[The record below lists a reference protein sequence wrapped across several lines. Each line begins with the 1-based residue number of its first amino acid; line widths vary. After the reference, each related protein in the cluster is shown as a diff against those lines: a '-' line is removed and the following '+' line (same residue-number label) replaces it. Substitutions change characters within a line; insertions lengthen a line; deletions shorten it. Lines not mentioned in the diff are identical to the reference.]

1 MDDGSGREPFCESVT
16 CARPVTTDMDA
27 AAATSTREP
36 FAASLS
42 TDTFGASLSKRSK
55 LPVPPPH
62 DPMPEDIANTRIP
75 LSTVEEAM
83 KDAVRDGT
91 LISELLVFVPF
102 MAIFLI
108 VTLSQIDIEPTH
120 YAIVAAKHL
129 TRDQFFASWNVQN
142 RSLWEQLS
150 GSDTPLTMENDGVY
164 SDVAG
169 TDRWA
174 QWLSS
179 SVRRLFLCEDTELP
193 FRSADEAKVEGWT
206 GMTAPLT
213 SPSACDLLNSTSNG
227 TNATFSGLAINSTRN
242 SSNCSYGNN
251 STSSNGTTTTSAPT
265 TDPAPSQQ
273 ARFGDYSTLEGRGW
287 LPRSP
292 IGQLTPVGA
301 LRLRVQMVKE
311 NSCGVPKHRQETSRY
326 PADVNLSVA
335 SVIGSEDC
343 FANDLNSNTEAKHPL
358 RCNLT
363 DPLNPSS
370 GAPLMYQYQACNSIA
385 VGAYTTTELGRYH
398 CGGYV
403 VDIPFNL
410 TCVDAR
416 RVLYQLTAS
425 SCPLID
431 ASGAQTRFFALE
443 YFAYVVSLDA
453 YVSVKHIVEITAGGA
468 WIPTDQFR
476 GVSLFGSGRYPALL
490 ITLDFVFLIF
500 VLYYVVVFFYDWRA
514 AYRVDGRVMQHLC
527 QFWVL
532 LDAVNVGTYV
542 SVFIIRW
549 MWWGY
554 SATITREL
562 PYASEYPLELETV
575 LSIFSSMRY
584 ATTFNLLLTF
594 IKLLKFVRIS
604 DRLAIITLAFEKAQM
619 DMLSL
624 VAIFV
629 VVVLGYAVAGTALF
643 GTQLADFASLDRS
656 FSTLMFMLLGELD
669 YPAMRLVQPTLAGFY
684 FWTFLILGLFLLLNC
699 MVVVIGDSF
708 EAAGEEQ
715 FVAPL
720 AESALATIDEV
731 VWSLRPSTWKARYLL
746 WKDGKTPQMLDKL
759 MLAYVIQEH
768 YNQRQRSEFSK
779 PASPEQLFRLLPPSL
794 RERAHPFFVHQW
806 RTMLRWQRM
815 QEATVE
821 AQTDVERRRSV
832 LNGVRMGI
840 PGGADRS
847 RVLAKTV
854 TAQLDSLRDRLQI
867 LDFANLA
874 ISVSPRVSDI
884 LRTRAAQRSA
894 PGVGGSE
901 SLAAD
906 PTLPHTTAEGHEQ
919 QAPAIGGGGDWVRD
933 SETRL
938 LWSDSVGMYY
948 SEELAWFYD
957 PESRLWYDPTD
968 ETWFEYDSGGAPVD
982 GGDDWARDSE
992 TGLLWSDSVG
1002 MYYSEELTW
1011 FYDPK
1016 SRLWYDPKD
1025 ETWFEYDYDGG
1036 VPPDGAA
1043 PPSRDLLAIARAESS
1058 RGLGNGRPPTA
1069 AGDDAADNKNVLR

>member
-1 MDDGSGREPFCESVT
+1 MADGSGREPFSESVT
-16 CARPVTTDMDA
+16 CEQLVATDGDA

-42 TDTFGASLSKRSK
+42 TDAFGASLLKRSK
-55 LPVPPPH
+55 LPPPPPH

-75 LSTVEEAM
+75 MPAVEEAL

-102 MAIFLI
+102 ITIFLV

-120 YAIVAAKHL
+120 HAIIAAKHL
-129 TRDQFFASWNVQN
+129 TRDQFFASWDVQN

-150 GSDTPLTMENDGVY
+150 GSDTPLAMENDGVY
-164 SDVAG
+164 GDVAG

-179 SVRRLFLCEDTELP
+179 SVRRLFLCDDAELP
-193 FRSADEAKVEGWT
+193 FRSADEANVEGWT
-206 GMTAPLT
+206 STTAVTP
-213 SPSACDLLNSTSNG
+213 PSRCDLLNSTSNG

-251 STSSNGTTTTSAPT
+251 STSSNGTTSAPT
-265 TDPAPSQQ
+265 AYPAPSQQ

-326 PADVNLSVA
+326 PANVSVA

-768 YNQRQRSEFSK
+768 YNQRQRSEFGK
-779 PASPEQLFRLLPPSL
+779 LMSPEQLFRLFPPSV
-794 RERAHPFFVHQW
+794 RECGLPFFVQQW
-806 RTMLRWQRM
+806 RATLRWQRM
-815 QEATVE
+815 QEATLE
-821 AQTDVERRRSV
+821 AQADAERRRCV
-832 LNGVRMGI
+832 ADGVRMGI
-840 PGGADRS
+840 PGGADKS
-847 RVLAKTV
+847 RVLATTV
-854 TAQLDSLRDRLQI
+854 TAQLDSLRETLQV
-867 LDFANLA
+867 LDFANLTA
-874 ISVSPRVSDI
+874 SASPQASDL
-884 LRTRAAQRSA
+884 LRTRSALFGSRGASTRTAAGVPALNLTAANRAQQQQQPSLIMSSLASSRRVAVSAPALSTERSA
-894 PGVGGSE
+894 HFAKASRSARTPRNVGGLGGSG
-901 SLAAD
+901 SLAAN
-906 PTLPHTTAEGHEQ
+906 PNLLYSAAEGPEQ
-919 QAPAIGGGGDWVRD
+919 ASAIG
-933 SETRL
+933 S
-938 LWSDSVGMYY
+938 
-948 SEELAWFYD
+948 
-957 PESRLWYDPTD
+957 
-968 ETWFEYDSGGAPVD
+968 
-982 GGDDWARDSE
+982 GGDDWVRDSE

-1011 FYDPK
+1011 FYDPE
-1016 SRLWYDPKD
+1016 SRLWYDPTD
-1025 ETWFEYDYDGG
+1025 ETWFEYDYSGASPDGG
-1036 VPPDGAA
+1036 A
-1043 PPSRDLLAIARAESS
+1043 PSPRDLLAIARAESC
-1058 RGLGNGRPPTA
+1058 RGFGNGRPPTA
-1069 AGDDAADNKNVLR
+1069 GK